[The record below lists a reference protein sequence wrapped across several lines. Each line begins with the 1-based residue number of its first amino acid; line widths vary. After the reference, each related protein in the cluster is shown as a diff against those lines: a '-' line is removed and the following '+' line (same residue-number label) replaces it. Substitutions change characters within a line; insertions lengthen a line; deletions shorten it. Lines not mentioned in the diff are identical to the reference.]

1 MVDKDS
7 KSNRIVHLESM
18 FRNRNF
24 VLAALPA
31 SHAWDSRRVR
41 LFPPAGIWEVGRY
54 LVGNS
59 VLSLRRQ
66 VAGGLVLVTAVSD
79 STFPGSPWRASIQ
92 PPYFCTSHQDYT
104 FAYDL
109 AGLDLWFRDTV
120 PFRESCVRFDDSGF
134 ECQNFPPCIVA
145 DTPVDLKR
153 MVQGELE
160 THALTEVVY
169 RLDEFK
175 PFQGFV
181 HYSKHCVCGHVAYL
195 VSDFRDECSL
205 VYRVPCN

>member
-1 MVDKDS
+1 MGEFQ
-7 KSNRIVHLESM
+7 RIVHLEAR

-41 LFPPAGIWEVGRY
+41 LFPPAGLADSWEVGRY
-54 LVGNS
+54 LVADS
-59 VLSLRRQ
+59 LLSLRRQ
-66 VAGGLVLVTAVSD
+66 VAGGLVIVTGVTGS
-79 STFPGSPWRASIQ
+79 STPSSPWRASIQ
-92 PPYFCTSHQDYT
+92 LPYSCTSYRDYT

-109 AGLDLWFRDTV
+109 AGLDLCLRDNI
-120 PFRESCVRFDDSGF
+120 PFRESFVRFDDSGF
-134 ECQNFPPCIVA
+134 EGQNFPPCIVT

-153 MVQGELE
+153 MVEGVLE

-169 RLDEFK
+169 RPDIFK

-181 HYSKHCVCGHVAYL
+181 HYSRHSVCGHVAYL

-205 VYRVPCN
+205 VYQVPCG